1 VTVRYFGED
10 AVFHDIG
17 IAVSSLNRVVDSEHP
32 RWDDEIQGVRVAFV
46 DLSGAPIELI
56 EPLSETSPVSGALS
70 CGRPLVHVCF
80 EVSSL
85 AASIGVAG
93 QHGFHLLGTPTPAAA
108 FGGRRIAGMYSK
120 TWGLVELLER
130 PDGAI
135 VPTSSEP
142 AKKGEEHYGRS

>member
-1 VTVRYFGED
+1 VTLCYFGED
-10 AVFHDIG
+10 AVFHHIG
-17 IAVSSLNRVVDSEHP
+17 IAVSSLNRVVDSEYP
-32 RWDDEIQGVRVAFV
+32 RWDDEVQGVRVAFL

-56 EPLSETSPVSGALS
+56 EPLSETSPVSSALRF
-70 CGRPLVHVCF
+70 GRPLVHVCF

-85 AASIGVAG
+85 AASIGAAG

-108 FGGRRIAGMYSK
+108 FEGRQIAWVYSQ

-135 VPTSSEP
+135 APGSSEF
-142 AKKGEEHYGRS
+142 AKKGEEHHGRS

>member
-1 VTVRYFGED
+1 MEREAPGDRALLRGRCGLPPYWHRSQQLEPRGRFRTP
-10 AVFHDIG
+10 AVG
-17 IAVSSLNRVVDSEHP
+17 
-32 RWDDEIQGVRVAFV
+32 DDEVQGVRVAFV

-85 AASIGVAG
+85 VASIGVAK
-93 QHGFHLLGTPTPAAA
+93 QHGFHLLGTPTPAGA
-108 FGGRRIAGMYSK
+108 FGGRRIAWVYSK

-130 PDGAI
+130 PDGSAGN
-135 VPTSSEP
+135 P
-142 AKKGEEHYGRS
+142 

>member
-1 VTVRYFGED
+1 MTLRYFGED
-10 AVFHDIG
+10 AVFHHIG
-17 IAVSSLNRVVDSEHP
+17 IAVSSLNRVVDSEYP
-32 RWDDEIQGVRVAFV
+32 RWDDEVQGVRVAFV
-46 DLSGAPIELI
+46 DLSSAPIELI

-85 AASIGVAG
+85 AASIGAAG

-108 FGGRRIAGMYSK
+108 FGSRRIAWVYSK

-130 PDGAI
+130 PDGSAGN
-135 VPTSSEP
+135 PSSSM
-142 AKKGEEHYGRS
+142 ADT